1 MPAKPDEF
9 LPTRRTLLSRLREWD
24 DQESWREFF
33 NIYWKL
39 IYGVAIRAGLSEP
52 EAQDVV
58 QDTIISVARQIPNFH
73 YDSSKGSFKS
83 WLSLITQRR
92 IADHLRKKY
101 RQPRA
106 VARPGSEF
114 PSQTGRLDQI
124 PDPNA
129 DLDRIWDEEWKQQIL
144 QAAMQRVKQQ
154 VEPTH
159 FQIFDCYV
167 RKEWP
172 VSEVARTFGVK
183 TGQVYLVKHR
193 VAALLAKELRDLE
206 ENPI

>member
-1 MPAKPDEF
+1 MPAKPEEF

-39 IYGVAIRAGLSEP
+39 IYGVAIRAGLSAP

-58 QDTIISVARQIPNFH
+58 QDTIISVSRQIPNFH
-73 YDSSKGSFKS
+73 YDPSKGSFKG

-92 IADHLRKKY
+92 ITDHLRKKY
-101 RQPRA
+101 RQPRQA
-106 VARPGSEF
+106 VAPEQGFASR
-114 PSQTGRLDQI
+114 TGLVEQI
-124 PDPNA
+124 PDPNG
-129 DLDRIWDEEWKQQIL
+129 DLDRIWDDEWKEQIL
-144 QAAMQRVKQQ
+144 QAALQRVKQQ
-154 VEPTH
+154 VEPSH

-172 VSEVARTFGVK
+172 VSEVAKTFGVK
-183 TGQVYLVKHR
+183 TGQVYLIKHR

>member
-1 MPAKPDEF
+1 MCLKLDEF

-33 NIYWKL
+33 NLYWKL
-39 IYGVAIRAGLSEP
+39 IYGVALRAGLSEP

-58 QDTIISVARQIPNFH
+58 QDTIISVSRQLPNFR
-73 YDSSKGSFKS
+73 YDSSQGSFKG

-101 RQPRA
+101 RQPQIEARA
-106 VARPGSEF
+106 GTGS
-114 PSQTGRLDQI
+114 SSRTRLVDHI

-129 DLDRIWDEEWKQQIL
+129 DLDRMWDEEWKQQIL
-144 QAAMQRVKQQ
+144 QAALQRVKQQ
-154 VEPTH
+154 VEPQH

-193 VAALLAKELRDLE
+193 VAVLLAKELRNLE
-206 ENPI
+206 DKPI

>member
-1 MPAKPDEF
+1 MSAKPDEF
-9 LPTRRTLLSRLREWD
+9 LPTRRSLLSRLREWD

-33 NIYWKL
+33 NLYWKL
-39 IYGVAIRAGLSEP
+39 IYGVALRAGLSEP

-58 QDTIISVARQIPNFH
+58 QDTIISVSRQLPNFC
-73 YDSSKGSFKS
+73 YDPSQGSFKG

-92 IADHLRKKY
+92 IADHFRKKY
-101 RQPRA
+101 RQPRIEA
-106 VARPGSEF
+106 HAGTSS
-114 PSQTGRLDQI
+114 PSRTRLVDHV

-144 QAAMQRVKQQ
+144 QAALHRVKQQ
-154 VEPTH
+154 VEPRH

-206 ENPI
+206 DKPI

>member
-1 MPAKPDEF
+1 MSAKPNEF

-33 NIYWKL
+33 NLYWKL
-39 IYGVAIRAGLSEP
+39 IYGVALRAGLSVP

-58 QDTIISVARQIPNFH
+58 QDTIISVSRQLPNFR
-73 YDSSKGSFKS
+73 YDSSQGSFKG

-101 RQPRA
+101 RQPQIDA
-106 VARPGSEF
+106 HAGNGS
-114 PSQTGRLDQI
+114 SSRTRLVEHI

-144 QAAMQRVKQQ
+144 QAALQRVKQQ
-154 VEPTH
+154 VEPKH

-172 VSEVARTFGVK
+172 VTEVARTFGVK

-193 VAALLAKELRDLE
+193 VAALLEKELRDLE
-206 ENPI
+206 DKPI

>member
-1 MPAKPDEF
+1 MSAKPDEF

-39 IYGVAIRAGLSEP
+39 IYGVALRGGLSES

-58 QDTIISVARQIPNFH
+58 QDTIISVARQIPNFR

-92 IADHLRKKY
+92 ITDHLRKKY
-101 RQPRA
+101 RQLRTA
-106 VARPGSEF
+106 ARPESEF
-114 PSQTGRLDQI
+114 SFQTDLVDQV
-124 PDPNA
+124 PDPKA

-154 VEPTH
+154 VESSH

-183 TGQVYLVKHR
+183 AGQVYLVKHR
-193 VAALLAKELRDLE
+193 VAALLAKELRNLE

>member
-1 MPAKPDEF
+1 MAVKPDEF

-39 IYGVAIRAGLSEP
+39 IYGVAIRAGLAEA

-58 QDTIISVARQIPNFH
+58 QDTVISVARQIPNFH
-73 YDSSKGSFKS
+73 YDATKGSFKG

-92 IADHLRKKY
+92 ITDHLRKKY
-101 RQPRA
+101 RQPRG
-106 VARPGSEF
+106 VAAPGSG
-114 PSQTGRLDQI
+114 SLTRTGLVDQI
-124 PDPNA
+124 PDPNT

-144 QAAMQRVKQQ
+144 QAALKRVKQQ
-154 VEPTH
+154 VETTH

-167 RKEWP
+167 RKEWS

-183 TGQVYLVKHR
+183 PGQVYLVKHR